1 MPTGPGAIPTARE
14 INLSQAKNLGEFTL
28 LDSQGQEAGGTG
40 GAGAVKGSRE
50 APRALNPSANTQ
62 GVMMAMPSP
71 PPQLQPSLL
80 GCSSKARASQQTC
93 SMARGE
99 AEVILFDCSA

>member
-1 MPTGPGAIPTARE
+1 MPTGPRAIPTARE

-50 APRALNPSANTQ
+50 APRAWHPSANTQ

-71 PPQLQPSLL
+71 PPPATTQPPGLLQQSQSLSANL
-80 GCSSKARASQQTC
+80 QHGTG
-93 SMARGE
+93 RG
-99 AEVILFDCSA
+99 